1 VKKIIRS
8 VQGKIASFSAN
19 LRRESVDEVAD
30 TIIETLTLSK
40 LDGRG
45 LTATELS
52 GVVLKINS
60 SVVSFLA
67 EKKIKTEETLEDINN
82 ALEELKNGL

>member
-1 VKKIIRS
+1 MKKIIRN
-8 VQGKIASFSAN
+8 VQDRIATFSAN
-19 LRRESVDEVAD
+19 LRKESVDEVAD

-82 ALEELKNGL
+82 ALNELKNGF